1 MFIFIILFNFA
12 LVMSKWFILVLAF
25 LSTVPTMARVH
36 LPQMFQ
42 SGMVVQR
49 EKPIPVWGTA
59 DKGERVEVVFR
70 KKTYTATA
78 GDDGRWQV
86 LLPKQKAGGPYTL
99 NINDIQIEDVL
110 VGDVWLCSGQSNIDL
125 TIERVYPQYPKEID
139 DYSNPQIRLFRVQ
152 TDTDAHGPKSD
163 VRPTSWHKANKKE
176 AWIFSAV
183 GYFLGREMY
192 EKTGVPQGI
201 IVNSLGGSPIRA
213 WLPADS
219 LPERFPESFH
229 ELQYYQDDSMVQAV
243 ANADRQAADRWNRL
257 LDQSDPG
264 IKNFAHPA
272 YDDSHWKPVNQ
283 YENLTGKDEFIGS
296 FWLRQHLQVD
306 AAHAGQ
312 PARLLVG
319 ALFDMD
325 YTYLNGQEVGR
336 TYYQYPPRRY
346 DIPAGLLREGDNVL
360 AVRLITK
367 EGNPHF
373 IPEKPYQIVFADGT
387 VQPLDENW
395 LVHEGVE
402 MSRCPQSGVNVQHVP
417 STLYNAMLYPLAP
430 YALSGILWYQGES
443 DTDAPALYE
452 PMLTTLVQG
461 WRQLWGEPDLPF
473 VIAQLANFEDPTKKP
488 EDRGWSEVREAQR
501 HVADSLPKTELAVLI
516 DLGERVDIHPL
527 RKWEVAQRVARCFDH
542 MLWNRKL
549 SLSPKVKDAWVEG
562 SKVFL
567 TSDQPLAEKN
577 ALYEFEVAA
586 ADGRFMDAQA
596 TLLEGRIVI
605 QSPFSHPVV
614 VRYAWKNNPAKA
626 NVFGRN
632 ELPMSPFRLRLR

>member
-1 MFIFIILFNFA
+1 MRKTLILLA
-12 LVMSKWFILVLAF
+12 LFCVWSAAAKV
-25 LSTVPTMARVH
+25 S

-42 SGMVVQR
+42 SGMVIQR
-49 EKPIPVWGTA
+49 EKSVPVWGTA
-59 DKGERVEVVFR
+59 DKGERIEVTFR
-70 KKTYTATA
+70 KKTFSTVA
-78 GDDGRWQV
+78 GEDGRWML
-86 LLPKQKAGGPYTL
+86 LLPSQKAGGPYTL
-99 NINDIQIEDVL
+99 TINGQQIDDVL
-110 VGDVWLCSGQSNIDL
+110 VGDVWLCSGQSNIDV
-125 TIERVYPQYPKEID
+125 TIERVYPQYPQEID
-139 DYSNPQIRLFRVQ
+139 SYDNQQVRLFRVQ

-163 VRPTSWHKANKKE
+163 VKPTAWRKANKRE
-176 AWIFSAV
+176 AWKFSAV
-183 GYFLGREMY
+183 GYFLGREMFA
-192 EKTGVPQGI
+192 KTGVPQGV

-219 LPERFPESFH
+219 LKERFPELFRQ
-229 ELQYYQDDSMVQAV
+229 LQYYQDDDMVQALV
-243 ANADRQAADRWNRL
+243 KADRQVAERWSLL
-257 LDQSDPG
+257 LDKNDPG
-264 IKNFAHPA
+264 CQLYAAPSF
-272 YDDSHWKPVNQ
+272 DDSSWKTMNQ
-283 YENLTGKDEFIGS
+283 YENLTGRAEYVGS
-296 FWLRQHLQVD
+296 FWVRQHLRVD

-312 PARLLVG
+312 AARLLVG
-319 ALFDMD
+319 TLYDMD

-360 AVRLITK
+360 AVRLVTK

-430 YALSGILWYQGES
+430 YALSGMLWYQGES

-527 RKWEVAQRVARCFDH
+527 RKWEVAQRVAHCFDH

-586 ADGRFMDAQA
+586 ADGLFVDASA
-596 TLLEGRIVI
+596 TLSEGRIVI
-605 QSPFSHPVV
+605 QSPISHPAF
-614 VRYAWKNNPAKA
+614 VRYAWKNNPAHA